1 MPKGVTSVLTHHLT
15 HLIRLLFTMN
25 KQDAAKYLN
34 ISVRT
39 LQRLTTDGKISVGEV
54 RGRTGM
60 VTDYTTDDLDHYKKA
75 EAEREANPRAKD
87 ATRYVRPHVIPPD
100 TALTSSSEALQRA
113 GSEQGIAMLV
123 SMLSEAANAPHA
135 TCMLLSVKEAASFS
149 GLSASRIMKAI
160 HDKEL
165 DGRKIGRGF
174 KVRPADVREY
184 VRQVFD
190 EAERHRKA
198 DKAEQGKIGARTMK
212 A

>member
-1 MPKGVTSVLTHHLT
+1 
-15 HLIRLLFTMN
+15 MN
-25 KQDAAKYLN
+25 DRDVA
-34 ISVRT
+34 I
-39 LQRLTTDGKISVGEV
+39 
-54 RGRTGM
+54 
-60 VTDYTTDDLDHYKKA
+60 
-75 EAEREANPRAKD
+75 NPNQ
-87 ATRYVRPHVIPPD
+87 
-100 TALTSSSEALQRA
+100 ALQRA
-113 GSEQGIAMLV
+113 GNGQGIAMLV

-149 GLSASRIMKAI
+149 GLSSSRIMKAI

-190 EAERHRKA
+190 EAERYRKA

>member
-1 MPKGVTSVLTHHLT
+1 MTRITKEQAAEILSMTTRAVERYTKQN
-15 HLIRLLFTMN
+15 RLSAT
-25 KQDAAKYLN
+25 Y
-34 ISVRT
+34 
-39 LQRLTTDGKISVGEV
+39 E
-54 RGRTGM
+54 RGRTRPVPM
-60 VTDYTTDDLDHYKKA
+60 YD
-75 EAEREANPRAKD
+75 EAEVKALAASLLHPAQPAIMNNDRSDNNDRDVAINPNQ
-87 ATRYVRPHVIPPD
+87 
-100 TALTSSSEALQRA
+100 ALQRA

-149 GLSASRIMKAI
+149 GLSSSRIMKAI

-190 EAERHRKA
+190 EAERYRKA